1 MKTKILFLF
10 ITLIF
15 FSSCGYSPVYT
26 EKDYSFSIKNIE
38 KVGNTKIN
46 SFISRKLNTLS
57 NKDNKNKSEYELILT
72 SNLIKN
78 VTSKDSKGDPSI
90 FEMEI
95 LVEVQIKNVEKN
107 INVKRNIDKKVSY
120 NNRDDKFELS
130 TYENTLIQNISQ
142 NIGDRILST
151 LSNL

>member
-1 MKTKILFLF
+1 MIL
-10 ITLIF
+10 
-15 FSSCGYSPVYT
+15 
-26 EKDYSFSIKNIE
+26 IKNIE
-38 KVGNTKIN
+38 KIGNTKIN

-130 TYENTLIQNISQ
+130 TYENTLIQNISE
-142 NIGDRILST
+142 NISDRILST